1 MPRKRDKIK
10 FCLDDYLTTLLQE
23 EKSQYL
29 LENTALISIIH
40 AGATDEKILSEARK
54 YDEENGTDLFSEVI
68 KYRIYCI
75 ACHKFD
81 CDC

>member
-1 MPRKRDKIK
+1 MARKRDKIK

-29 LENTALISIIH
+29 LDNTTLISIIH
-40 AGATDEKILSEARK
+40 TGATDEKILSEAKK
-54 YDEENGTDLFSEVI
+54 YDEENGTDFFSAVI
-68 KYRIYCI
+68 KFRIYCI

>member
-1 MPRKRDKIK
+1 MARKRDKIK
-10 FCLDDYLTTLLQE
+10 FCLDDYLATLLQDAE
-23 EKSQYL
+23 SKYL
-29 LENTALISIIH
+29 LDNTALISIIH
-40 AGATDEKILSEARK
+40 AGATDEKILSEAKK

-68 KYRIYCI
+68 KFRIYCI

>member
-10 FCLDDYLTTLLQE
+10 FCLDDYLTILLQE

-29 LENTALISIIH
+29 LDNTALISIIH
-40 AGATDEKILSEARK
+40 AGATDDKILSEAKK

-68 KYRIYCI
+68 KFRIYCI

>member
-29 LENTALISIIH
+29 LDNTALISIIH
-40 AGATDEKILSEARK
+40 AGATDEKILSEAKK

>member
-1 MPRKRDKIK
+1 L
-10 FCLDDYLTTLLQE
+10 LD
-23 EKSQYL
+23 
-29 LENTALISIIH
+29 NTALISIIF
-40 AGATDEKILSEARK
+40 AGATDEKILSEAKK

-68 KYRIYCI
+68 KFRIYCI

>member
-1 MPRKRDKIK
+1 MVRKRDKIK
-10 FCLDDYLTTLLQE
+10 FCLDDYLATLLQDAE
-23 EKSQYL
+23 SKYL
-29 LENTALISIIH
+29 LDNTALISIIH
-40 AGATDEKILSEARK
+40 AGATDEKILSEAKK

-68 KYRIYCI
+68 KFRIYCI

>member
-1 MPRKRDKIK
+1 MARKRDKIK
-10 FCLDDYLTTLLQE
+10 FCLDDYLTTLSPE
-23 EKSQYL
+23 EISTYL
-29 LENTALISIIH
+29 LDNSALLSIIH
-40 AGATDEKILSEARK
+40 TGATDEKILSEAKK

-68 KYRIYCI
+68 TFRIYCI